1 MLNGVQKFER
11 ILVPFQLL
19 VQVDQAFDNIH
30 VSSQEDAV
38 LINWGSRRNDYIEE
52 AMLFGCVE
60 MDVAEINLKRES
72 LVNEPV
78 LKVDHVQREV
88 TNSHKGI
95 YSKIL
100 EIQEP

>member
-60 MDVAEINLKRES
+60 MDVAEVLFLNSHLNFIIS
-72 LVNEPV
+72 LVNFINF
-78 LKVDHVQREV
+78 LF
-88 TNSHKGI
+88 
-95 YSKIL
+95 L
-100 EIQEP
+100 FF